1 MARKRWS
8 VSFGPETCR
17 DLPLASSREWIET
30 NGLGGFAMGT
40 VSGLPTRRYHG
51 LLVASLRPPVGR
63 TLFLSSLQETV
74 ETPEG
79 SFGLGCMRYPGAVH
93 PDGYKHLAAFHLKPA
108 PTWEYRGPGFALRK
122 IVALV
127 PGEDTVLV
135 AYMLLPGSGAARI
148 TIRPL
153 LAFRDFHGLT
163 HTNVEADLRAE
174 AGEGFVRF
182 RPYPS
187 LPALT
192 LAHTAGQWSGQAWW
206 NYRVQY
212 GFEEK
217 RGLDF
222 EEDLMSPGEL
232 SLTLSPGEVV
242 SLAASLR
249 DIGPGEAADLW
260 ERELERRTAAIDAP
274 EGASPMLAALWE
286 SADQFVVAGGAG
298 GRTILAGYPWF
309 TDRGRDA
316 MIALPGLLLTRG
328 RFADARAVL
337 ETFAASIHDGMIP
350 GGVRERDGTPEW
362 NTADAA
368 LWLILAARA
377 YLVATKDLAFVQK
390 TLLPKMV
397 AVIRAFATG
406 ACPGVRLDGDGLVI
420 AGTQASQLTWMN
432 ARVGEWTVTP
442 RQGKAVELNALWINA
457 LRTIEAMAARMEHA
471 DLSTRAGAAA
481 RRATL
486 SFRKIFWNEARGCL
500 YDVVDGGDA
509 DASIR
514 PNQVFALSLP
524 YRILDADRER
534 AVLACVRAS
543 LLSPLGLRSLA
554 PEDPRYRSRYA
565 GDVRARDSAYHQG
578 TAWPWLLGPFAN
590 ATLRVEGDTPG
601 TRASILDLFRAF
613 EPHLSDVGLGT
624 VSEVFDAE
632 QPQRPGGCISQAWSV
647 GEILRVLA
655 RIR

>member
-1 MARKRWS
+1 MARERWS
-8 VSFGPETCR
+8 VSFGPEICR

-63 TLFLSSLQETV
+63 TLFLSNFQETV

-79 SFGLGCMRYPGAVH
+79 IFPLGCMRYPGTVH
-93 PDGYKHLAAFHLKPA
+93 PDGTKHLAAFHLKPA
-108 PTWEYRGPGFALRK
+108 PTWEYRGPGFAIRK

-148 TIRPL
+148 SIRPL

-163 HTNVEADLRAE
+163 HRNAEANLRAE
-174 AGEGFVRF
+174 PGEGFVRF
-182 RPYPS
+182 RPYPA

-192 LAHTAGQWSGQAWW
+192 LAHTAGKWSGQAWW

-232 SLTLSPGEVV
+232 SLTLFPGEVV

-249 DIGPGEAADLW
+249 EIGPGDAADLW
-260 ERELERRTAAIDAP
+260 ERELERRTAPIDSP
-274 EGASPMLAALWE
+274 EGASPLLAALWE
-286 SADQFVVAGGAG
+286 AADQFVVTGGAG

-316 MIALPGLLLTRG
+316 MVALPGLLLARG

-337 ETFAASIHDGMIP
+337 ETFAATMENGRIPNGVCDSDGEI
-350 GGVRERDGTPEW
+350 DW

-368 LWLILAARA
+368 LWFILATRA

-390 TLLPKMV
+390 ALLSKIV
-397 AVIRAFATG
+397 SIIRAFATG
-406 ACPGVRLDGDGLVI
+406 NCPGVRVDSDGLVI
-420 AGTQASQLTWMN
+420 AGTQTSALTWMN
-432 ARVGEWTVTP
+432 SRVGGWTVTP

-457 LRTIEAMAARMEHA
+457 LRTVEAMGTRMDRA
-471 DLSTRAGAAA
+471 DLAARAGAAA
-481 RRATL
+481 HRATAA
-486 SFRKIFWNEARGCL
+486 FRKVFWNESRGCL
-500 YDVVDGGDA
+500 YDAVDGGHA
-509 DASIR
+509 DVAIR

-524 YRILDADRER
+524 YRILDEHKER
-534 AVLACVRAS
+534 AVLARLRDS
-543 LLSPLGLRSLA
+543 LLTPLGLRTLA
-554 PEDPRYRSRYA
+554 PDDPCYRPRYA
-565 GDVRARDSAYHQG
+565 GDVRARDAAYHQG

-590 ATLRVEGDTPG
+590 ATLRVERDRPE
-601 TRASILDLFRAF
+601 TRAAIQGLFRAF
-613 EPHLSDVGLGT
+613 EAHLSDVGLGT

-632 QPQRPGGCISQAWSV
+632 PPQRPGGCIAQAWSV